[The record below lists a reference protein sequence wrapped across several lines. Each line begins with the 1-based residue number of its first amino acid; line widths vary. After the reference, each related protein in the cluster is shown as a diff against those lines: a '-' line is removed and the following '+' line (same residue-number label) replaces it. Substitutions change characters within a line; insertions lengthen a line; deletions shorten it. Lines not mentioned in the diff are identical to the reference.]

1 MITHN
6 TKTEPVVSQEKVSVV
21 SEREKARVLK
31 SRLNRV
37 TDLAI
42 SEDDD
47 AGSDPY
53 NNTGHHITIKTRL
66 DPLD

>member
-6 TKTEPVVSQEKVSVV
+6 TKTESVVSQESVGIVSDREDARIIKSNLDKV
-21 SEREKARVLK
+21 A
-31 SRLNRV
+31 
-37 TDLAI
+37 DLSI

-53 NNTGHHITIKTRL
+53 NSTGHHVTIKTRV
-66 DPLD
+66 DPRD

>member
-6 TKTEPVVSQEKVSVV
+6 TKTESVV
-21 SEREKARVLK
+21 SRESASIVSDREDARVIK
-31 SRLNRV
+31 SKLDKV
-37 TDLAI
+37 TDLSI

-53 NNTGHHITIKTRL
+53 NSTGHHVILKTRL
-66 DPLD
+66 DPMD

>member
-6 TKTEPVVSQEKVSVV
+6 TKTEPVVSQESLNIASDREDARIIKSKLDKV
-21 SEREKARVLK
+21 A
-31 SRLNRV
+31 
-37 TDLAI
+37 DLAI

-53 NNTGHHITIKTRL
+53 NNTGHHVTIKTRL